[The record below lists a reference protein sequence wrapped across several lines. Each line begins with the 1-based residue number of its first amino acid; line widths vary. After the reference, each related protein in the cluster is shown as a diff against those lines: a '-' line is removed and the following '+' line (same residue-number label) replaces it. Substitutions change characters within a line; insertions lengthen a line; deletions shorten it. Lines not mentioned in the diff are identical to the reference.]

1 MDIYT
6 RQSRFKFI
14 LIILGAVLL
23 AVTLWYSS
31 FLAQQLKEKEEKDA
45 VRYAL
50 SIDRLSTNLDLNAD
64 TELEASIV
72 TNADIQLV
80 GQYDDGELMGI
91 NWGED
96 LNTDQEFLAQKIDEY
111 IDAGR
116 EPIKAYGYAGLYPF
130 NSKLLSY
137 IKYFPAIQGSLVGL
151 FVLLSYFLFNSS
163 RNAEQNRV
171 WAGMAKETAHQL
183 GTPISAILAWI
194 EHLKL
199 LSDGNTEQEEVLSE
213 LVKDVDR
220 LELVADRFSKI
231 GSKPVLVEI
240 DLVKELDELKNYM
253 KRRSSKHIQ
262 FDFPD
267 PLEQSILAP
276 VNKHLFDWVI
286 ENLIRNALDAMDG
299 KGTISALINHDE
311 TDVTIDLTDTG
322 KGIPAGK
329 QKTVFRPGYSTKSRG
344 WGLGLSL
351 AKRIIES
358 YHRGRIF
365 VKNSKINE
373 GTTFTIKIPKY

>member
-6 RQSRFKFI
+6 KQSRFKFS
-14 LIILGAVLL
+14 LMALGAVLL
-23 AVTLWYSS
+23 GVTLWYSS

-45 VRYAL
+45 IRYAL
-50 SIDRLSTNLDLNAD
+50 SIDRLTSNPDLNAD

-96 LNTDQEFLAQKIDEY
+96 LNKDQAFLAQKVDEY
-111 IDAGR
+111 IDSGR

-199 LSDGNTEQEEVLSE
+199 LSDGNADQQEVLDE
-213 LVKDVDR
+213 LIKDVDR

-231 GSKPVLVEI
+231 GSKPVLVEL
-240 DLVKELDELKNYM
+240 DLVKELAELKNYM
-253 KRRSSKHIQ
+253 KRRSSKHIV

-267 PLEQSILAP
+267 PEKQSIVAP
-276 VNKHLFDWVI
+276 INKHLFDWVI

-311 TDVTIDLTDTG
+311 TDVTIDLSDTG

-358 YHRGRIF
+358 YHKGRIF
-365 VKNSKINE
+365 IKNSKINE

>member
-50 SIDRLSTNLDLNAD
+50 SIDRLTTNQDLNAD

-91 NWGED
+91 NWGDD
-96 LNTDQEFLAQKIDEY
+96 LNADQDFLAQKIDEY
-111 IDAGR
+111 IDSGR
-116 EPIKAYGYAGLYPF
+116 EPIHAYGYAGLYPF

-199 LSDGNTEQEEVLSE
+199 LSDGNADQEEVLSE
-213 LVKDVDR
+213 LIKDVDR

-267 PLEQSILAP
+267 PLEQSIVAP

-299 KGTISALINHDE
+299 KGTISTMINHDE

-329 QKTVFRPGYSTKSRG
+329 HKTVFRPGYSTKSRG

>member
-6 RQSRFKFI
+6 KQSRFKFS
-14 LIILGAVLL
+14 LMALGAVLL
-23 AVTLWYSS
+23 GVTLWYSS

-45 VRYAL
+45 IRYAL
-50 SIDRLSTNLDLNAD
+50 SIDRLTSNPDLNAD

-96 LNTDQEFLAQKIDEY
+96 LNKDQAFLAQKVDEY
-111 IDAGR
+111 IDSGR

-151 FVLLSYFLFNSS
+151 FVLLSYFLLNSS

-199 LSDGNTEQEEVLSE
+199 LSDGNVDQQEVLDE

-231 GSKPVLVEI
+231 GSKPVLVEL
-240 DLVKELDELKNYM
+240 DLVKELAELKNYM
-253 KRRSSKHIQ
+253 KRRSSKHIV

-267 PLEQSILAP
+267 PEKQSIVAP
-276 VNKHLFDWVI
+276 INKHLFDWVI

-311 TDVTIDLTDTG
+311 TDVTIDLSDTG

-358 YHRGRIF
+358 YHKGRIF
-365 VKNSKINE
+365 IKNSKINE

>member
-14 LIILGAVLL
+14 LLILGAVLL
-23 AVTLWYSS
+23 VVTIWYSS

-50 SIDRLSTNLDLNAD
+50 SIDRLSTNQDLDAD

-96 LNTDQEFLAQKIDEY
+96 LNADQDFLAQKIDEY
-111 IDAGR
+111 IGSGR
-116 EPIKAYGYAGLYPF
+116 EPIRAYGYAGLYPF

-151 FVLLSYFLFNSS
+151 FVLLSYLLFNSS

-199 LSDGNTEQEEVLSE
+199 LSNGNAEQEEVLEE
-213 LVKDVDR
+213 LIKDVDR

-231 GSKPVLVEI
+231 GSKPVLVDT
-240 DLVKELDELKNYM
+240 DLVVELAELRDYM
-253 KRRSSKHIQ
+253 RRRSSKHIH

-267 PLEQSILAP
+267 PSEQSIVAP

-299 KGTISALINHDE
+299 KGTISACIDHDE
-311 TDVTIDLTDTG
+311 TEVYIDLTDTG

-329 QKTVFRPGYSTKSRG
+329 HKTVFRPGFSTKSRG

-358 YHRGRIF
+358 YHKGRIF
-365 VKNSKINE
+365 VKNSKVNE